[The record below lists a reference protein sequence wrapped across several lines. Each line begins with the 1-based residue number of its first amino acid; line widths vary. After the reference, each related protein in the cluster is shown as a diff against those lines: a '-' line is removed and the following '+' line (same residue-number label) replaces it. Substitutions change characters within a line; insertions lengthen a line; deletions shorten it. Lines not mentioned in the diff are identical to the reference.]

1 MKRSKKWRTAPE
13 TRSQKRARYRAWV
26 DTLLRADL
34 EGFAWSL
41 PQKPQHWL
49 SDAGLLTLATAD
61 DSIDGT
67 GRVVLPEKAIEDVN
81 ANDRPL

>member
-1 MKRSKKWRTAPE
+1 MKRSKKWRTAPM

-26 DTLLRADL
+26 DTLWRGDL
-34 EGFAWSL
+34 EGFVWV
-41 PQKPQHWL
+41 PPHQPRHWI
-49 SDAGLLTLATAD
+49 SDAGRLTPASAD

>member
-1 MKRSKKWRTAPE
+1 MKRSKKWRTAPM
-13 TRSQKRARYRAWV
+13 TRQQKKVRFRAWV
-26 DTLLRADL
+26 RTWLQ
-34 EGFAWSL
+34 EMPYVPTWPL
-41 PQKPQHWL
+41 PRQPQHWI
-49 SDAGLLTLATAD
+49 SDAGRLTPATAD